1 MMKIKVSLYYHL
13 KEKAGTGSLELE
25 VENLSTIKDL
35 KMLLE
40 EKYPSLRTQLD
51 NVMMLID
58 GKIVLNEDQLKENAT
73 VSFLTPVGGG

>member
-1 MMKIKVSLYYHL
+1 MKIKVSLYYHL

>member
-1 MMKIKVSLYYHL
+1 MMKIKVFLYYHL

>member
-1 MMKIKVSLYYHL
+1 MKIKISLYYHL

-35 KMLLE
+35 KMQLE
-40 EKYPSLRTQLD
+40 AKYPGLRTQLD
-51 NVMMLID
+51 NVMMLMD